1 MGVLLGTQST
11 NEIIVSLSRE
21 YNALLRHI
29 NGSSHPGLMIVRA
42 SIMGHHTD
50 NYINVIMKP
59 GMEKKRILATHYNSI
74 TMSYGTAHHFTL
86 GLRKRPFTEK

>member
-29 NGSSHPGLMIVRA
+29 NGSSHPGLMIVHA
-42 SIMGHHTD
+42 SIVDHHS
-50 NYINVIMKP
+50 
-59 GMEKKRILATHYNSI
+59 H
-74 TMSYGTAHHFTL
+74 
-86 GLRKRPFTEK
+86 